1 MKKQQGFTLIELIIV
16 IVILGIL
23 AVTVA
28 PRFFNFA
35 KDARISTIEG
45 LKASVQGAA
54 QIGYAKNAIDGNDLN
69 YPAAADTKATGTD
82 PKNIMDYLEIDVDAT
97 TGNWVAALAGSVL
110 TISAKDGNGARA
122 NCHVTY
128 ETTDIDLSATPDPID
143 EATFTVKAVTTG
155 C

>member
-28 PRFFNFA
+28 PRFFNFS

-54 QIGYAKNAIDGNDLN
+54 QIGYAKNAIDGNTLN
-69 YPAAADTKATGTD
+69 YPAAAIAKATGTN
-82 PKNIMDYLEIDVDAT
+82 PKNIMDYLEIDVTAAT
-97 TGNWVAALAGSVL
+97 GDWIAVLNGTEL
-110 TISAKDGNGARA
+110 TISTKEGGVARA
-122 NCHVTY
+122 GCHVTY
-128 ETTDIDLSATPDPID
+128 EATDVSGTT
-143 EATFTVKAVTTG
+143 EATFTVEAVTTG

>member
-28 PRFFNFA
+28 PRFFNFS

-54 QIGYAKNAIDGNDLN
+54 QIGYAKNAIDGNTLD
-69 YPAAADTKATGTD
+69 YPAATAAGG
-82 PKNIMDYLEIDVDAT
+82 IMDYLEIDETQWHLDFTTTAGSLVISVLNGSTARPNCNVTYKPVAST
-97 TGNWVAALAGSVL
+97 TGATPTDASFTVE
-110 TISAKDGNGARA
+110 I
-122 NCHVTY
+122 
-128 ETTDIDLSATPDPID
+128 DID
-143 EATFTVKAVTTG
+143 G

>member
-28 PRFFNFA
+28 PRFFNFS

-54 QIGYAKNAIDGNDLN
+54 QIGYAKNAIDGNTLN
-69 YPAAADTKATGTD
+69 YPAATATGG
-82 PKNIMDYLEIDVDAT
+82 IMDYLEIDGTQWDLDST
-97 TGNWVAALAGSVL
+97 TTAGSL
-110 TISAKDGNGARA
+110 IISAKDGNGARA

-128 ETTDIDLSATPDPID
+128 EPTDIDTSVTPAT
-143 EATFTVKAVTTG
+143 EATFKVTTVITG